1 MTESSPTKP
10 AEILVI
16 AANGKTGRRVA
27 DRVEARGVKVR
38 RGSRRGPVVFDWNVS
53 ETWAPALA
61 GVEAAYVV
69 YTPDLAVPQALP
81 NVQQLSE
88 IAKQQGV
95 RKLVLLSGRGE
106 PEAQA
111 VEAVVQA
118 SGLAWTVVRAGWFS
132 QNFSEGEFAAMVA
145 DGVLPLPETGYAE
158 PFVDVDDIAEVAAAA
173 LLDPRHD
180 GEVYEVTGPQLLT
193 FAEVAEKLSE
203 AAGRPIAYLPI
214 SLQAFA
220 DGLTEAGVPADFVEL
235 LRYLF
240 GRMATGVNAHV
251 SDGIERALGRPGR
264 SFSSYAQAA
273 AAAGAFAATQ
283 LEASHV

>member
-1 MTESSPTKP
+1 MTQSNSVKP

-27 DRVEARGVKVR
+27 DLLEARGAAVR
-38 RGSRRGPVVFDWNVS
+38 RGSRRGPVVFDWGKP
-53 ETWAPALA
+53 ETWAPALDN
-61 GVEAAYVV
+61 VEAAYVV

-81 NVQQLSE
+81 DVQRLVGVAE
-88 IAKQQGV
+88 RQGV

-118 SGLAWTVVRAGWFS
+118 SDLAWTVVRAGWFS

-180 GEVYEVTGPQLLT
+180 GEIYEVTGPQLLT
-193 FAEVAEKLSE
+193 FAEVAERLSE
-203 AAGRPIAYLPI
+203 AAGRPIVYLPI
-214 SLQAFA
+214 SLQEFA
-220 DGLTEAGVPADFVEL
+220 DGLTQAGVPAGFVQL

-240 GRMATGVNAHV
+240 SRMATGVNAHV
-251 SDGIERALGRPGR
+251 TDGIERALGRPGR

-273 AAAGAFAATQ
+273 AAAGAFGQA
-283 LEASHV
+283 EREVSHV